1 MQIKELIINEE
12 ADELGVDAISL
23 VSNPAIES
31 GFITL
36 SKDEKLKLQA
46 VDSEKLILCGPA
58 LIPNKKIYRKG
69 PTKKEGYYI
78 YFSKKTVRQAS
89 ELFLKNNNQKNHT
102 LEHKEKA
109 TGLTVVESW
118 IKDGDQD
125 KSNLYNLDV
134 PVGTW
139 LISVKCDNKEIYED
153 CKNGVYYGFSIEGF
167 FSEKLQKHELRS
179 FVIDDEIA
187 IIDDRNAYST
197 KEKALKVAKDVGCNG
212 YHEHNFE
219 GKTWFMPCEKHSE
232 QEELKTVDLKNPCT
246 KGYEQRGMKMKN
258 GKKVPNCIPVKN
270 DTNLE
275 SYNDYP
281 DSVKNNA
288 KKGVELNEKNNNKC
302 ATLTGKNRGADLSA
316 GRPVQVETIKRM
328 YSYLSRARTYYDKA
342 DKNECGYISY
352 MLWGGPAAL
361 IWSEKKLKELGLFE
375 ASKEEVN
382 EEDIIQTLKDLIKEH
397 EQNNKKD

>member
-12 ADELGVDAISL
+12 ADEIGVDAISL

-46 VDSEKLILCGPA
+46 VDIEKLILCGPA

-118 IKDGDQD
+118 VKESDDQD
-125 KSNLYNLDV
+125 KSNLYNLNA

-179 FVIDDEIA
+179 FIIDDEIA

-232 QEELKTVDLKNPCT
+232 QAELKTVDLFN
-246 KGYEQRGMKMKN
+246 
-258 GKKVPNCIPVKN
+258 V
-270 DTNLE
+270 
-275 SYNDYP
+275 
-281 DSVKNNA
+281 
-288 KKGVELNEKNNNKC
+288 
-302 ATLTGKNRGADLSA
+302 
-316 GRPVQVETIKRM
+316 
-328 YSYLSRARTYYDKA
+328 
-342 DKNECGYISY
+342 
-352 MLWGGPAAL
+352 
-361 IWSEKKLKELGLFE
+361 
-375 ASKEEVN
+375 SKEEIN